1 MNSDR
6 WIFPRQQSQW
16 NACVNV
22 HTRVNASVR
31 NMRELSPV
39 AIRCDMPGD
48 AAIDQRVTSSELPRM
63 QQFWQS
69 TQFLVAEAALRGFRR
84 K

>member
-6 WIFPRQQSQW
+6 RIFPRQQPQW
-16 NACVNV
+16 NACVDV

-31 NMRELSPV
+31 NMRELRPA

-48 AAIDQRVTSSELPRM
+48 AAIDRRVTSSELPHTR
-63 QQFWQS
+63 QFGQS
-69 TQFLVAEAALRGFRR
+69 TQFLVAEAALRGFRG